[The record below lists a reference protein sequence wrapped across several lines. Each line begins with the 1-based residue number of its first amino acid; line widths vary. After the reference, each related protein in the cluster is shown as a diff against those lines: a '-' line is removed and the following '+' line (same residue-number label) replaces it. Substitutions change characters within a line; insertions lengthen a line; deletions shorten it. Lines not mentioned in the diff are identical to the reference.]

1 MSSPQLTNAAS
12 KAFQAANQLARER
25 SNPTLSALHLLH
37 ALLQDPAGIA
47 VQVLRKANISPER
60 LQKECTEALDRL
72 ATQKPLPED
81 ISPSH
86 DFQQI
91 INAAQQL
98 MAKNGDSYLSVDHL
112 VANIHLSSAVAK
124 ILEKHGAA
132 RGFAAIVTEL
142 RAGKKVETKFAE
154 STFDALGK
162 YAIDLTGQAEAG
174 KLDPVIGRDDEIR
187 RVIRV
192 LSRRTKNNPVL
203 IGEPGVGKTAIVEG
217 LAQMIAANQVPDS
230 VKGKRVVALD
240 IASMVAGAKFRGEFE
255 ERLKGVLKDVQ
266 DSQGKVILFI
276 DELHTL
282 VGAGQA
288 EGTMDAS
295 NMLKPALARGELHC
309 VGATT
314 LSEYQKHI
322 EKDGALAR
330 RFQQVFVPEPTVQD
344 TISILRGLKE
354 RYERHHGV
362 RIADSALVVAAQLAN
377 RYIQQRFLPDK
388 AIDLVDEACASTRVQ
403 LDSRPEA
410 IDNLERKKLQLEI
423 EVTALQKEKDAQSQ
437 ARRKEAEAEL
447 AKVREELAPLLLRYQ
462 AEQDRTQ
469 ELRRLKEKLELLQGK
484 LLAAQRRGDHMAAAD
499 LQYGSIPDVRQAI
512 KVQTQ
517 QMEAAKESAMVED
530 VVRDEHIAEVVS
542 RWTGIPVSK
551 LGQTERQRLLR
562 LPENLHKRVVGQNP
576 AVEAVANAILRNRAG
591 LGREGQPIGSFLF
604 LGPTG
609 VGKTELAKA
618 VAAEL
623 FDDEKHIVRIDMSEY
638 MEKHAV
644 SRLIGAPP
652 GYIGHD
658 DGGQLTEAVR
668 RRPYCVVLFDEVEKA
683 HPDVWNVLL
692 QVLDDARLT
701 DSQGRVVNFA
711 NCVIIMTSNL
721 GSMHLL
727 GADGV
732 QDAAKERVMATVRK
746 HFRPEFLN
754 RLDDIVLFSRLSR
767 ADLDMVIDLQLAAIR
782 KRLADR
788 DVDLSISKEAR
799 ESVIARSY
807 EPQYG
812 ARPMRRFLE
821 QELVTA
827 LSREVIAGRLQNHS
841 DVSVGADSTGE
852 FTFNIQINNSRKR
865 KASAALRSS
874 YPADQDEGVTS
885 PDTPAGTFRK
895 AQRCW

>member
-1 MSSPQLTNAAS
+1 MSLELTAACQKALEAAKKEAVDRQHAEISAAHMMFVLLAGPSGLAPQVCKKAGAPAEALAAALSEHLDKLPSQSPAPAD
-12 KAFQAANQLARER
+12 
-25 SNPTLSALHLLH
+25 PGLSS
-37 ALLQDPAGIA
+37 DMR
-47 VQVLRKANISPER
+47 QVL
-60 LQKECTEALDRL
+60 
-72 ATQKPLPED
+72 
-81 ISPSH
+81 
-86 DFQQI
+86 
-91 INAAQQL
+91 NAAQQQK
-98 MAKNGDSYLSVDHL
+98 AKQEDSYLSVDHFL
-112 VANIHLSSAVAK
+112 ANIHLSAPVEK
-124 ILEKHGAA
+124 ILQRLGVKKGRFAEVVKEV
-132 RGFAAIVTEL
+132 RGS
-142 RAGKKVETKFAE
+142 KKVDNKFAE
-154 STFDALGK
+154 GTFEALSK
-162 YAIDLTGQAEAG
+162 YAIDLTEMAEKG

-187 RVIRV
+187 RVVRV

-203 IGEPGVGKTAIVEG
+203 IGEPGVGKTAICEG
-217 LAQMIAANQVPDS
+217 LARRIVDDDVPANLKCRLFSLDM
-230 VKGKRVVALD
+230 GAL
-240 IASMVAGAKFRGEFE
+240 IAGASYRGEFE
-255 ERLKGVLKDVQ
+255 ERLKSLLKEIRE
-266 DSQGKVILFI
+266 SEGKIILFI
-276 DELHTL
+276 DEIHL
-282 VGAGQA
+282 VLGAGKA
-288 EGTMDAS
+288 DGAMDAA
-295 NMLKPALARGELHC
+295 NLLKPMLARGELRC
-309 VGATT
+309 IGATT
-314 LSEYQKHI
+314 LAEYRKHV
-322 EKDGALAR
+322 EKDAAFER
-330 RFQQVFVPEPTVQD
+330 RFQQVIVREPTVPD
-344 TISILRGLKE
+344 CISILRGLKE